1 MFRRKFNKVIL
12 SILVATIVSSTNVFM
27 SGTKAQA
34 AIGNLSE
41 NDTIY
46 QIMVDR
52 FYDGDKTNNAT
63 GDAFRN
69 TENLEDDFRYMHG
82 GDWQGIID
90 KLDYIK
96 DMGYSAIW
104 ISPVAEPQMWSR
116 ADSTGK
122 VWPTAYHGYNVKDP
136 NKANPYF
143 GTKEKLKELVDKAH
157 EKGIKVIIDIVPNH
171 VGDYMSGKQA
181 YYDIKGFEPAA
192 PFNNPNWYHHNGDI
206 DWSRE
211 HSDPQMLEDHDLG
224 GLDDLDQ
231 DNSDAKA
238 AMNNAIK
245 SWFDYTGADAARVD
259 AAKCM
264 KPSYINE
271 LQKYIGVNTFGENF
285 DMNVDFVKKWV
296 GSNAEWGMLDFP
308 LYQAINNDFASG
320 QSFDDMSSSGTCSIK
335 NILAQDN
342 KYNGYANHMVTFI
355 DNHDRNRFLTVAN
368 GNVKKLQNALVF
380 MFTVRGVPTVFQGT
394 EQNKGN
400 GNGAILNGIAD
411 TWNRWSMVKK
421 DYNGNVITDYFNE
434 NTDTY
439 KLISKLNSFRQ
450 KYEALREGTQREM
463 WSSPHLYAFSR
474 RMDSGENVGQEVVN
488 VFNNSDGDQS
498 ATIPIRAESTI
509 KIGDK
514 LVNLFDVNDSITVQQ
529 GGVTGKQI
537 SVNLGENS
545 GKIYVVNNET
555 PNPDQKNVQYKVLY
569 KNTNAKKV
577 TLHYGTNGWKNIQDV
592 NMTKNSNGEFE
603 ATITVNNND
612 ILNYCIHII
621 SPTDYW
627 DNNGGQNWN
636 VKVTKAEDY
645 INDGVKSNLKSVNT
659 TTSAAIESGIDST
672 VNR

>member
-1 MFRRKFNKVIL
+1 MYE
-12 SILVATIVSSTNVFM
+12 TI
-27 SGTKAQA
+27 
-34 AIGNLSE
+34 
-41 NDTIY
+41 
-46 QIMVDR
+46 
-52 FYDGDKTNNAT
+52 
-63 GDAFRN
+63 
-69 TENLEDDFRYMHG
+69 
-82 GDWQGIID
+82 
-90 KLDYIK
+90 
-96 DMGYSAIW
+96 
-104 ISPVAEPQMWSR
+104 
-116 ADSTGK
+116 
-122 VWPTAYHGYNVKDP
+122 
-136 NKANPYF
+136 
-143 GTKEKLKELVDKAH
+143 
-157 EKGIKVIIDIVPNH
+157 
-171 VGDYMSGKQA
+171 
-181 YYDIKGFEPAA
+181 
-192 PFNNPNWYHHNGDI
+192 
-206 DWSRE
+206 
-211 HSDPQMLEDHDLG
+211 
-224 GLDDLDQ
+224 
-231 DNSDAKA
+231 
-238 AMNNAIK
+238 
-245 SWFDYTGADAARVD
+245 
-259 AAKCM
+259 
-264 KPSYINE
+264 YINE

-296 GSNAEWGMLDFP
+296 GSDAEWGMLDFP

-400 GNGAILNGIAD
+400 ANGASINGIAD

-439 KLISKLNSFRQ
+439 KLINKLNSFRQ

-509 KIGDK
+509 KVGDK
-514 LVNLFDVNDSITVQQ
+514 FVNLFDVNDSITVQQ

-555 PNPDQKNVQYKVLY
+555 PNPDQKNVQYKVSY
-569 KNTNAKKV
+569 KNTNAQKV

-659 TTSAAIESGIDST
+659 TTSAAIDSGLI
-672 VNR
+672 VL